1 MTERVTSRSPQHL
14 VVVGSINVD
23 LTATVARLPHAGETV
38 GGGRLRRDIGGK
50 GANQAVAASRLG
62 ATVRMV
68 GAVGDDA
75 DGRWARATIG
85 AAGVDVEG
93 VRTVDAP
100 TGTALIAV
108 DAVGENQ
115 IVVCGGANAEVA
127 PGDGLAVGAGEGVL
141 MQLELS
147 LDVVRAVAAST
158 PGLVALNAAP
168 AQPLPDDLIE
178 RVDLFVVNESEYAAM
193 PELRAARRVAVTY
206 GAEGAA
212 MLVGGEETVRV
223 PAPSAQVV
231 STVGAGDAFSAA
243 LTLAILAGMP
253 DEQALRTACAVGA
266 AAVTHPSAQ
275 PPLDRLTT
283 YASGTTGRSAGVTS
297 T

>member
-1 MTERVTSRSPQHL
+1 M

-23 LTATVARLPHAGETV
+23 LTAVVERLPAAGETV
-38 GGGRLRRDIGGK
+38 AGGRLRRDVGGK

-62 ATVRMV
+62 ARVRMV
-68 GAVGDDA
+68 GAVGEDA
-75 DGRWARATIG
+75 DGTWAFETIR

-108 DAVGENQ
+108 DSAGENQ
-115 IVVCGGANAEVA
+115 IVVCGGANALVDAGGVTVA
-127 PGDGLAVGAGEGVL
+127 PDEAVL

-147 LDVVRAVAAST
+147 LDVVRGVAARAA
-158 PGLVALNAAP
+158 GFVVVNAAP
-168 AQPLPDDLIE
+168 ARPLPADLVE
-178 RVDLFVVNESEYAAM
+178 RVDLFIVNEPEYAAM

-206 GAEGAA
+206 GASGAA
-212 MLVGGEETVRV
+212 MIVGGAESARV
-223 PAPSAQVV
+223 PAAPAPEVV

-243 LTLAILAGMP
+243 LTLAILSGAS

-266 AAVTHPSAQ
+266 AAVAHPSAQ
-275 PPLDRLTT
+275 PPLDRLET
-283 YASGTTGRSAGVTS
+283 YA
-297 T
+297 